1 MADKGLIQ
9 NIQTAHVTQH
19 QKKRK
24 KERKKPSL
32 KMGRRPEQTFF

>member
-24 KERKKPSL
+24 KERKK
-32 KMGRRPEQTFF
+32 ET